1 MDRRHFLLT
10 AGSASLALASELRA
24 SEPAPA
30 PRLLFLIDLVGGN
43 DALNTLAPHTDAG
56 YYRARPTIA
65 LDRRTVLP
73 IAPGQ
78 ALHPSL
84 RPLMPLWDAGELA
97 LVQGVGCT
105 GGSVSH
111 HRATEILDSALLEDA
126 PLQTGW
132 LARCL
137 SLHDGVRH
145 AATQALTVSSDL
157 PGPLHGLP
165 RCRRLADE
173 YPENVAGR
181 FGFPQDVLGC
191 ALAQACAELLSGSDA
206 AVVRVALDGFD
217 THENQPSAHAPL
229 LASLAA
235 SMTAL
240 RGALSAMGRWRD
252 TLVLT
257 RSEFGRLA
265 HENLSAGTDHGNAG
279 IQLLTGGRV
288 VGGLHGRALSF
299 DALDARGAFVP
310 TVDFRSV
317 YASISSDWIG
327 VNPVGAL
334 AATPPLRGLL
344 HA

>member
-10 AGSASLALASELRA
+10 AGSASLALAGELRA
-24 SEPAPA
+24 SEPSPA

-43 DALNTLAPHTDAG
+43 DALNTLAPYTDAA

-65 LDRRTVLP
+65 LDRRSVLP
-73 IAPGQ
+73 VAPGQ

-84 RPLMPLWDAGELA
+84 RPLMPLWEAGELA
-97 LVQGVGCT
+97 LVQGVGCLD
-105 GGSVSH
+105 GSVSH

-137 SLHDGVRH
+137 ALHDGARR
-145 AATQALTVSSDL
+145 AATQALVVSSDV
-157 PGPLHGLP
+157 PGPVHGLP
-165 RCRRLADE
+165 RCRRLGSE

-181 FGFPQDVLGC
+181 FGFPHDALGC
-191 ALAQACAELLSGSDA
+191 ALAQACSELASGSDA

-217 THENQPSAHAPL
+217 THDNQPSTHGPL

-235 SMTAL
+235 SMAAL
-240 RGALSAMGRWRD
+240 RSALTAMGRWRD
-252 TLVLT
+252 ALVLT

-279 IQLLTGGRV
+279 LQLLTGGLV

-310 TVDFRSV
+310 AIDFRSV
-317 YASISSDWIG
+317 YASVSRDWLG
-327 VNPVGAL
+327 VSPVATL
-334 AATPPLRGLL
+334 PATPPLPGLL

>member
-10 AGSASLALASELRA
+10 AGSASLALAGELRA
-24 SEPAPA
+24 GEPSPV

-43 DALNTLAPHTDAG
+43 DALNTLAPHTDPA

-65 LDRRTVLP
+65 LDRRSVLP
-73 IAPGQ
+73 VAPGQ

-84 RPLMPLWDAGELA
+84 RPLMPLWEAGELA
-97 LVQGVGCT
+97 LVQGVGCLD
-105 GGSVSH
+105 GSVSH

-126 PLQTGW
+126 SLQTGW

-137 SLHDGVRH
+137 ALHDGARR
-145 AATQALTVSSDL
+145 AATQALVVSSDL
-157 PGPLHGLP
+157 PGPVHGLP
-165 RCRRLADE
+165 RCRRLGSE

-181 FGFPQDVLGC
+181 FGFPQDALGC
-191 ALAQACAELLSGSDA
+191 ALAQACAELASGSDA

-217 THENQPSAHAPL
+217 THDNQPSTHGPL

-235 SMTAL
+235 SMAAL
-240 RGALSAMGRWRD
+240 RSALTAMGRWRD
-252 TLVLT
+252 ALVLT

-279 IQLLTGGRV
+279 LQLLTGGLV

-310 TVDFRSV
+310 TIDFRSV
-317 YASISSDWIG
+317 YASVSRDWLG
-327 VNPVGAL
+327 VSPVATL
-334 AATPPLRGLL
+334 PATPPLAGLL